1 MSGFEALPAFE
12 FAEPLREGVIVR
24 RKSQFTMAVDF
35 GGEELA
41 FHCPTTGRIG
51 NIDVAGR
58 PCLVSMARGEGRK
71 TAGTVEAVSLARP
84 GDVGKDW
91 IGINQNAAN
100 RYVEHY
106 LRCGGLAQA
115 VGGTFGVPR
124 EDVRREVFLGESKL
138 DFLVG
143 DTFLEVK
150 TPLQHLQVDVPE
162 WVRTKKATPFSSTGR
177 MQRHVGE
184 LAKSLADHQRAVL
197 LVCCIYD
204 NPGFEVVERSTDY
217 EEVKATM
224 DASVAR
230 GVAVWQANFR
240 ITPDGVALRRVMPVA
255 L

>member
-1 MSGFEALPAFE
+1 MGAYESLPAFG
-12 FAEPLREGVIVR
+12 FAEPLREGVVVR
-24 RKSQFTMAVDF
+24 RKSQFTMAVNL

-51 NIDVAGR
+51 NLDVSGR
-58 PCLVSMARGEGRK
+58 PCLVSMAHGEGRK

-84 GDVGKDW
+84 EDASKDW

-115 VGGTFGVPR
+115 VGGAFGEHR
-124 EDVRREVFLGESKL
+124 DDVRREVFLGESKL

-150 TPLQHLQVDVPE
+150 TPLQHLQVEVPE
-162 WVRTKKATPFSSTGR
+162 WVKTRKATPFSSTGR

-184 LAKSLADHQRAVL
+184 LAKSLEGHQRAVL

-204 NPGFEVVERSTDY
+204 NPGFEVIERSTNYD
-217 EEVKATM
+217 EVKATV

-240 ITPDGVALRRVMPVA
+240 IMPDGVTLQKVMPVA
-255 L
+255 F

>member
-150 TPLQHLQVDVPE
+150 TPLQHLQVEVPE
-162 WVRTKKATPFSSTGR
+162 WVKTRKATPFSSTGR

-204 NPGFEVVERSTDY
+204 NPGFEVVERSTNY
-217 EEVKATM
+217 EEVKATT

-240 ITPDGVALRRVMPVA
+240 ITPDGVALRRAMPVA

>member
-1 MSGFEALPAFE
+1 MSAYESLPAFG

-24 RKSQFTMAVDF
+24 RKSQFTMAVDL
-35 GGEELA
+35 GGVELA

-51 NIDVAGR
+51 SIDVSGR
-58 PCLVSMARGEGRK
+58 PCLVSLAHGEGRK
-71 TAGTVEAVSLARP
+71 TAGTVEALSLARP
-84 GDVGKDW
+84 EDAGKDW

-115 VGGTFGVPR
+115 VGGAFGEPR
-124 EDVRREVFLGESKL
+124 DDVRREVFLGQSKL

-150 TPLQHLQVDVPE
+150 TPLQHLQVEVPE
-162 WVRTKKATPFSSTGR
+162 WVKTRKATPFSSTGR

-184 LAKSLADHQRAVL
+184 LAKSLEDHQRAVL
-197 LVCCIYD
+197 LICCVYD
-204 NPGFEVVERSTDY
+204 NPGFEVVERSTNYD
-217 EEVKATM
+217 EVKATM
-224 DASVAR
+224 DASVER
-230 GVAVWQANFR
+230 GVAVWQANFC
-240 ITPDGVALRRVMPVA
+240 ITPDGVALRRVMPVT

>member
-1 MSGFEALPAFE
+1 MSGREALPAFE

-24 RKSQFTMAVDF
+24 RKSRFTMAVDF

-41 FHCPTTGRIG
+41 FHCPTTGRVG
-51 NIDVAGR
+51 NIDASGMT
-58 PCLVSMARGEGRK
+58 CL
-71 TAGTVEAVSLARP
+71 VSLARP
-84 GDVGKDW
+84 EDADKYW

-115 VGGTFGVPR
+115 VGGTFGEPR
-124 EDVRREVFLGESKL
+124 DDVRREVFLGESKL

-162 WVRTKKATPFSSTGR
+162 WVRTKKAAPFSSTGR

-197 LVCCIYD
+197 LICFIYD
-204 NPGFEVVERSTDY
+204 NPGFEVVEHSTNY

-224 DASVAR
+224 DASVER
-230 GVAVWQANFR
+230 GVAVWQANFC
-240 ITPDGVALRRVMPVA
+240 ITPDGVALRRVMPVSF
-255 L
+255 